1 MKILMALMG
10 LEIGGAETHVVEL
23 SKELKKM
30 GHTVVVVSAGGA
42 YLPEIEAAGIKHY
55 YAPLLTHRAGDM
67 LKAYFALKKA
77 ISIEQP
83 DVVHAHAR
91 IPALLC
97 HIISKTNKSF
107 AFVTSVHYM
116 FTTKGLMGKLS
127 RWGTYQLAVS
137 EDLKRYVIQNYK
149 GIKEQNVSVSVNG
162 IDTEKF
168 SNEVSGDSIVEEFG
182 LKPGATRIVYVSRL
196 DKEVCTPVYSVLHIF
211 PELLVQIPDLEL
223 VIVGNGTGFEELTKM
238 AQSINRTCER
248 TAVVLTGART
258 DIAKINACA
267 TFCIGVSRSILEAM
281 AEKKPVILAGNFG
294 YMGVFSQ
301 SNLRTAIS
309 NNFTCRGTSD
319 MDEQQLYRDIMTLY
333 SLYSSDKEGFAQLGN
348 YCREVVLDHYSAR
361 KMAYDNLKM
370 YKNALNHGKYDV
382 AILGYYGFRNSGDDA
397 LLHSII
403 SSLKSR
409 KPDIR
414 IAVFSKKPEET
425 ARIYKVA
432 SVNRFGWSAVRKV
445 LKNSKLFIMGGGSLL
460 QDGTSKRSLF
470 YYTYVLNMAK
480 KFCKHTMLY
489 SNGVG
494 PFLHR
499 SSKKL
504 VKKALAG
511 VDLITLR
518 DTDSATDL
526 EKLGISGENIFVT
539 ADPVFSLAETSD
551 KNGIALLERKGVTDT
566 DKYVCV
572 SPRSWSTQPQE
583 FSAGFAKMCDYLAEQ
598 YGYKIVFLPMQYPY
612 DAKIIRSIQAQM
624 KNPSVFADSRLSP
637 GDTLAII
644 RKSELTIGVRLHLL
658 IYASTVAVPGI
669 GIVYDPKVSSFQR
682 YIGQPFFIDPR
693 ALITGDY
700 TSVIDECIR
709 TRLEVSA
716 GLVQTAE
723 EMKAKSEQT
732 ADMAIK
738 LIEG

>member
-23 SKELKKM
+23 SKELRKI
-30 GHTVVVVSAGGA
+30 GHSVVVVSAGGA

-55 YAPLLTHRAGDM
+55 YAPLLTHKPGDM

-97 HIISKTNKSF
+97 HLISKTDKSF

-116 FTTKGLMGKLS
+116 FNTKGLMGKLS
-127 RWGTYQLAVS
+127 RWGTHQLAVS
-137 EDLKRYVIQNYK
+137 EDLKRYVVQNYK

-168 SNEVSGDSIVEEFG
+168 SSEISGDSIVEEFG

-196 DKEVCTPVYSVLHIF
+196 DKEVCTPVYSLMRIF

-223 VIVGNGTGFEELTKM
+223 VIAGDGTGFEELSKM
-238 AQSINRTCER
+238 ALSINRTCDR
-248 TAVVLTGART
+248 NAVILTGART
-258 DIAKINACA
+258 DIANINACA

-294 YMGVFSQ
+294 YMGILGKN
-301 SNLRTAIS
+301 NLSTAIS
-309 NNFTCRGTSD
+309 NNFTCRSTSELD
-319 MDEQQLYRDIMTLY
+319 SQQLYHDIM
-333 SLYSSDKEGFAQLGN
+333 SLYSMDKESFNQLGD
-348 YCREVVLDHYSAR
+348 YCREVVIDYYSAR
-361 KMAYDNLKM
+361 KMAFDNLKM
-370 YKNALNHGKYDV
+370 YTNAVNYNKYDV

-409 KPDIR
+409 KPHIR

-432 SVNRFGWSAVRKV
+432 AFNRFDWSSVRTV
-445 LKNSKLFIMGGGSLL
+445 LKNTKLFVMGGGSLL
-460 QDGTSKRSLF
+460 QDGTSKRSL
-470 YYTYVLNMAK
+470 YYYVYVLNMAK
-480 KFCKHTMLY
+480 KYCGRTMLY
-489 SNGVG
+489 ANGIG
-494 PFLHR
+494 PFIHK

-504 VKKALAG
+504 VSRTLKG

-518 DTDSATDL
+518 DSDSAVDL
-526 EKLGISGENIFVT
+526 EKLGIHGENVYIT
-539 ADPVFSLAETSD
+539 ADPVFSLAKTSG
-551 KNGIALLERKGVTDT
+551 KNASALLERKGVTNT

-572 SPRSWSTQPQE
+572 SPRKWGSQPEE
-583 FSAGFAKMCDYLAEQ
+583 FSEGFAKMCDYITEQ

-612 DAKIIRSIQAQM
+612 DAKIIRTIQAQM
-624 KNPSVFADSRLSP
+624 KNPSVFADSRLAP
-637 GDTLAII
+637 GDVLDII

-682 YIGQPFFIDPR
+682 YIGQPYFIDPR
-693 ALITGDY
+693 ALSTGDY
-700 TSVIDECIR
+700 TSVIDECVR
-709 TRLEVSA
+709 TRLEISA
-716 GLVQTAE
+716 GLVQTSE
-723 EMKAKSEQT
+723 EMKQKSEQT